1 MCKLQLYL
9 HVIGLDVVIEVIA
22 LVGVALLL
30 FKFVSYQ

>member
-9 HVIGLDVVIEVIA
+9 LVIGLDVVIEVIA

-30 FKFVSYQ
+30 FKL